1 MRYYTRRVALL
12 AIATAAVFALLFLV
26 KRSIRTDRLSASARN
41 WWAGDIVDFG
51 SADNVTGFKHVI
63 VPNVVHFVRLGN
75 ASLTFV
81 EAVCIRAAWIQ
92 QRPVSLVVHCDSCD
106 ESTRSSPHWP
116 LVSAIPGLRLET
128 IKRPRYVF
136 GKRLSSIYHASDIAR
151 LRILRKYGGI
161 FLDGDSYLVR
171 SLDPF
176 RHFEMAL
183 GWYPNQALGTQVL
196 VAHKNARFLKL
207 WYNSYRYYRAELW
220 YWNAGRLPTEMIL
233 VPHPHLVHRVPYDFG
248 VHNVAHLL
256 YGVCKPDW
264 RRYFAIHL
272 LFRHREYLVASDTF
286 GPLTVSSVGRYNRT
300 FGQMA
305 RLALFG
311 TTRMGSGTVRDPGW
325 FLENELEYV
334 TDVC

>member
-1 MRYYTRRVALL
+1 MRYTHRLILLVVIVVALFSL
-12 AIATAAVFALLFLV
+12 RVLY
-26 KRSIRTDRLSASARN
+26 RRTDRTGCLSASIRN
-41 WWAGDIVDFG
+41 WWAGDIVDFDN
-51 SADNVTGFKHVI
+51 ADNVTGFDWPI

-75 ASLTFV
+75 ASLTFT

-92 QRPVSLVVHCDSCD
+92 QRPSSLVVHCDRCD

-116 LVSAIPGLRLET
+116 LVAGIPGLRLAT
-128 IKRPRYVF
+128 VKRPRHIF

-171 SLDPF
+171 SLEPF
-176 RHFEMAL
+176 RRFEMAL

-196 VAHKNARFLKL
+196 VAHKNARFLQL
-207 WYNSYRYYRAELW
+207 WYNSYRYYRPELW

-233 VPHPHLVHRVPYDFG
+233 VPRPHLVHRVPYDFG

-264 RRYFAIHL
+264 RQYFAIHL
-272 LFRHREYLVASDTF
+272 LFRHRDYLVTSDTF
-286 GPLTVSSVGRYNRT
+286 GPLTVSNVGRYNRT
-300 FGQMA
+300 FGQMV

-311 TTRMGSGTVRDPGW
+311 TTRLGDHHTLKDPKW
-325 FLENELEYV
+325 FLENELEYAL
-334 TDVC
+334 DAC